1 MLISALPPPGAVAEE
16 GYFSRILDLAV
27 SHG

>member
-16 GYFSRILDLAV
+16 GYLSRILDHTV
-27 SHG
+27 SRG